1 MDLQI
6 LSNLREA
13 VRGAIRA
20 AYAEQPIYTAEIT
33 NITDEEGCNVS
44 EFFTV
49 FFSEADETQDGESL
63 DSDTYR
69 TDTQITVGYFNSAA
83 ETNQSWLDNEAGAIR
98 NAVMNL
104 NSVSAYQDNITRAGW
119 QYVPPIDGATAGI
132 YFRFDFSF
140 SN

>member
-1 MDLQI
+1 MDFQV

-13 VRGAIRA
+13 VRGAVRA
-20 AYAEQPIYTAEIT
+20 AYPEQPIYTAELTSIV
-33 NITDEEGCNVS
+33 DEEDCNVS

-49 FFSEADETQDGESL
+49 FFSEGDETQDGESL

-69 TDTQITVGYFNSAA
+69 TDAQITVGYFNSAA
-83 ETNQSWLDNEAGAIR
+83 AANQSWLDNEAGTIR

-104 NSVSAYQDNITRAGW
+104 NSIAAYQDNITRAGW
-119 QYVPPIDGATAGI
+119 QYIPPIDGAIAGI